1 MYFKYP
7 QLLYFLFLL
16 IIPIIVHL
24 FELRKFQKEY
34 FTNVKFLKELDLKTR
49 KSSKLKKWLLLFTR
63 LFLLAF
69 VVFAFA
75 QPFFKAKDHQGKHN
89 ELFVI
94 LDNSHSMQ
102 AKGKQGELLKRSV
115 QELLENIP
123 KEQKFTLLTSDNSF
137 YDTDIG
143 SIQKDL
149 QNIEYS
155 SSFSIANQMAKIKT
169 VSSNKTKD
177 IIIITDA
184 KSLKSEDIESLNQS
198 DNIIFSVPKAEN
210 LYNVSIDSVYIERVS
225 DDLYDLKVEI
235 SVFGN
240 KKEEITLALYNQ
252 DELIAKSLLVENQNS
267 VVFTITK
274 QNFNGYV
281 SIEDNSLEY
290 DNTYYFS
297 ISKPDKLKVLS
308 VGSKE
313 KNEFLSKIYTKEH
326 FDFYTFEPKALDY
339 NLIENLDTVI
349 MNELNEIPHSLIIT
363 LKAFVEN
370 GGNLIIIPSDKISTK
385 NLTEFVSQFGNI
397 VFSDIQNQKKQITK
411 IAFEH
416 PIFRD
421 VFEKKTDNFQYPNT
435 TKSYTINGNLFA
447 VLSYQDNEIFL
458 GEIKKDNSS
467 VYLFSAPISLEN
479 SNFLNSPLVV
489 LSFYN
494 MAQNQTASDI
504 VSRFIADT
512 NPFFVEAN
520 LSKNEILKVKKQNEE
535 FIPNQQIFNRKV
547 KLNFNQYPKKSGNY
561 QIYKNEELI
570 SNIGFN
576 YNRSESDLTFENTV
590 FLSNFTQ
597 KNIPTIFRDLQTSRT
612 DNNLWKWFLILA
624 LLFSV
629 FEVLIHKYF
638 KN

>member
-34 FTNVKFLKELDLKTR
+34 FTNVKFLKELDIKTR

-143 SIQKDL
+143 SVQKDL

-155 SSFSIANQMAKIKT
+155 SSFSISNQMAKIKT

-210 LYNVSIDSVYIERVS
+210 LYNVSIDSVYIERIS
-225 DDLYDLKVEI
+225 DDFYDLKVEI

-274 QNFNGYV
+274 QDFNGYV

-297 ISKPDKLKVLS
+297 ISKPEKLKVLS
-308 VGSKE
+308 VGLKE
-313 KNEFLSKIYTKEH
+313 KNEFLSKIYTQEH
-326 FDFYTFEPKALDY
+326 FEFYTFEPKSLDY
-339 NLIENLDTVI
+339 NLIEDLHTVI
-349 MNELNEIPHSLIIT
+349 LNELNEIPQSLIVT

-370 GGNLIIIPSDKISTK
+370 GGNLIIIPYDKISTK

-397 VFSDIQNQKKQITK
+397 VLSDIQNQKKQITK

-421 VFEKKTDNFQYPNT
+421 VFEKRTDNFQYPNT
-435 TKSYTINGNLFA
+435 TKSFTINGNLFA

-494 MAQNQTASDI
+494 MAQNQTGSDV

-520 LSKNEILKVKKQNEE
+520 ISKNEILKVKKQKEE

-576 YNRSESDLTFENTV
+576 YNRSESDLTIENTA

-612 DNNLWKWFLILA
+612 DNNLWKWFLIFA

-638 KN
+638 RN